1 MGRHP
6 GSALGLGRWQA
17 GQAEARAGH
26 RAAQHTKGKAST
38 PSPHL
43 SYLPIHIWHG
53 NDNGMAAWQGGQRL
67 SGSASAGAGPGGGGG
82 RPTEVRGQLRAPAIR
97 RNVLRHARVRLLLGL
112 FRFLGPA
119 LAGGTMG
126 ARRRFQG

>member
-1 MGRHP
+1 MAWGGVPGPGGPVPGLWLTVPLFGRGQGGGAGWGGTQ

-43 SYLPIHIWHG
+43 SYLPIHIGHG

-67 SGSASAGAGPGGGGG
+67 PGSASAGAEPGGAAATG
-82 RPTEVRGQLRAPAIR
+82 RPRFEGNCGR
-97 RNVLRHARVRLLLGL
+97 R
-112 FRFLGPA
+112 P
-119 LAGGTMG
+119 
-126 ARRRFQG
+126 